1 LTCINADDIAAMMRR
16 MLLLTLALAACGPTT
31 EPRGGNDRVT
41 AIFAHGFSRP
51 IVGAA
56 GKAIGSV
63 TGRPDQQGLIVA
75 FELSGLSPGSHAV
88 HLTENGRCDP
98 PDFSSSGGHWSRPGR
113 LHGTDNPKG
122 PHDGDWDN
130 FDVAA
135 DGKGSSERL
144 IPRWHSPIPQTGL
157 AMVIHAGADDEVSQP
172 EGNSGSRIA
181 CAVIIPP
188 AQG

>member
-1 LTCINADDIAAMMRR
+1 MTYINAEDIAAVMRP
-16 MLLLTLALAACGPTT
+16 MLLLAFALASCGPAT

-51 IVGAA
+51 IVGPA
-56 GKAIGSV
+56 GNRIGAV
-63 TGRPDQQGLIVA
+63 KGRPDPQGLIVA
-75 FELSGLSPGSHAV
+75 FEVSGLSPGTHAV
-88 HLTENGRCDP
+88 HLTANGRCDP
-98 PDFSSSGGHWSRPGR
+98 PDFASSGGHWSRPGR
-113 LHGTDNPKG
+113 LHGTDNPRG

-144 IPRWHSPIPQTGL
+144 IPRWHSPIPLSGL
-157 AMVIHAGADDEVSQP
+157 SMVIHQRADDEVSQP
-172 EGNSGSRIA
+172 EGNSGPRIA

-188 AQG
+188 ARS